1 MHPVGMQP
9 DLKPPS
15 KAQMHELRVL
25 LSLAGFEVVEVA
37 GSIHQRGAYLGRR
50 DRCIWLHARRR
61 NG

>member
-1 MHPVGMQP
+1 MNFSSLSIKNPVPAIM
-9 DLKPPS
+9 LF
-15 KAQMHELRVL
+15 VL
-25 LSLAGFEVVEVA
+25 LSLAGFEVIEVS